1 MAEVRLNTGL
11 VELDPD
17 ECFRLLA
24 QQAIGR
30 LAVVGEGGRLEI
42 FPVNYF
48 LSETR
53 VLFWTDAGTKLTAS
67 TGREVVFEIDSVDR
81 SEQTGWSV
89 IVRGVARQWDPRHF
103 PIKPSPW
110 VRSVK
115 PFLVAIDPVE
125 VTGRRLPAGGRPSS
139 GT

>member
-11 VELDPD
+11 DELDPD
-17 ECFRLLA
+17 ECFGLLA
-24 QQAIGR
+24 QHTLGR
-30 LAVVGEGGRLEI
+30 LALVGEGGRLEI
-42 FPVNYF
+42 FPVNYS
-48 LSETR
+48 LSENR

-67 TGREVVFEIDSVDR
+67 TGREVVFEIDSVDP

-89 IVRGVARQWDPRHF
+89 VVRGVARQWDPRHF
-103 PIKPSPW
+103 LIKPSPW

-125 VTGRRLPAGGRPSS
+125 VTGRRLPGGRPSS
-139 GT
+139 GC